1 MGCEIDMKTNATESA
16 GAYLLLFYHDEI
28 LVKEHEGVIQ
38 IPKMADLN
46 QLNIQT
52 CELQN
57 LGNLHGIP
65 YYSTTLAAKT
75 TCDGFRFIKLKQLS
89 EHMAEQYFAMAFRA
103 YHILNWLKSNQ
114 YCGCCSGSM
123 QLLQES
129 QEIAVK
135 CQLCGHIVYP
145 RISPA
150 IIVAVFKEDEI
161 LLARSSRFPPGRYSV
176 IAGFVEPGETIEA
189 CVCREL
195 SEEVGITVDNIQ
207 YFGNQPWPFPDSLMI
222 AFTARYVSGEIT
234 IDNHEIVAAGWF
246 TADALP
252 EIPDRGTISRQL
264 IDYFIAN
271 HSISEKQ

>member
-1 MGCEIDMKTNATESA
+1 MSCEFDMKTNATESA

-28 LVKEHEGVIQ
+28 LVKEHDGIIQ
-38 IPKMADLN
+38 IPKMVDLN
-46 QLNIQT
+46 ELNIQT
-52 CELQN
+52 TELQN
-57 LGNLHGIP
+57 LGILHGIP
-65 YYSTTLAAKT
+65 YYSTNLATKPA
-75 TCDGFRFIKLKQLS
+75 CAGFCFIKLKQLS
-89 EHMAEQYFAMAFRA
+89 EHMAEKYFAMAFRA

-114 YCGCCSGSM
+114 YCGCCRGSM
-123 QLLQES
+123 QLVQES

-135 CQLCGHIVYP
+135 CQLCGHVVYP

-150 IIVAVFKEDEI
+150 IIVAVFKENEI

-195 SEEVGITVDNIQ
+195 HEEVGITVDNIQ

-264 IDYFIAN
+264 IDCFIAT
-271 HSISEKQ
+271 HTISGK

>member
-1 MGCEIDMKTNATESA
+1 MSCEFNRKTNATESVN
-16 GAYLLLFYHDEI
+16 AYLLLFYHDEI
-28 LVKEHEGVIQ
+28 LVKEHDGIVQ
-38 IPKMADLN
+38 IPKMNDLN
-46 QLNIQT
+46 QLNMQT
-52 CELQN
+52 AELQN
-57 LGNLHGIP
+57 LGNLQGIP
-65 YYSTTLAAKT
+65 YYSTNLASKM
-75 TCDGFRFIKLKQLS
+75 TCAGFSFIKLKQLS
-89 EHMAEQYFAMAFRA
+89 EHMTEEYFAMAFRA
-103 YHILNWLKSNQ
+103 YHILNWLKSNK

-123 QLLQES
+123 QLVQEP

-150 IIVAVFKEDEI
+150 IIVAVFKGHEI

-195 SEEVGITVDNIQ
+195 YEEVGIKVDNIQ

-234 IDNHEIVAAGWF
+234 IDNNEIVAAGWF
-246 TADALP
+246 TANALP
-252 EIPDRGTISRQL
+252 DIPDRGTISRQL
-264 IDYFIAN
+264 IDSFIAN
-271 HSISEKQ
+271 HTVSGK

>member
-1 MGCEIDMKTNATESA
+1 MSCEFNRKTNASECAS
-16 GAYLLLFYHDEI
+16 AYLLLFYHDEI
-28 LVKEHEGVIQ
+28 LVKKQDGIVQ
-38 IPKMADLN
+38 IPTMVDLKL
-46 QLNIQT
+46 LNMQPT
-52 CELQN
+52 ELQKI
-57 LGNLHGIP
+57 GNLQEIP
-65 YYSTTLAAKT
+65 YYSTSLPSKMTWT
-75 TCDGFRFIKLKQLS
+75 GFSFIKLKQLS
-89 EHMAEQYFAMAFRA
+89 EHMAEEYFAMAFRA

-123 QLLQES
+123 QIVQEP

-150 IIVAVFKEDEI
+150 IIVAVFKDNEI
-161 LLARSSRFPPGRYSV
+161 LLAHSSRFPPGRYSV
-176 IAGFVEPGETIEA
+176 IAGFVEPGETIEN

-195 SEEVGITVDNIQ
+195 HEEVGITVDNIQ

-252 EIPDRGTISRQL
+252 DIPDKGTISRQL
-264 IDYFIAN
+264 IDCFIAN
-271 HSISEKQ
+271 QTISRQ